1 MTPTNEDHRPKKW
14 TGRFATALIAVALVG
29 SVTVGTVAASSGD
42 DIGPRLN
49 AACLRVPNLQIRT
62 DNALARLQADAA
74 TRGSLAWLQTRIDK
88 ATAENHPQLVTVLQ
102 NRLAVRTAKVAV
114 LEQQQQT
121 LADLAA
127 ICAEHGAG
135 A

>member
-1 MTPTNEDHRPKKW
+1 MTPTIQEPRRTRW
-14 TGRFATALIAVALVG
+14 AGRLAVGLLTIVIAG
-29 SVTVGTVAASSGD
+29 TITVGTVAASSGD

-49 AACLRVPNLQIRT
+49 AACLRIPNLQIRT
-62 DNALARLQADAA
+62 DRALTRLQADAS
-74 TRGSLAWLQTRIDK
+74 TKGSLAWLQARIDK
-88 ATAENHPQLVTVLQ
+88 ATAENHPQLVTVLT
-102 NRLAVRTAKVAV
+102 NRLAVRTARVAV

-135 A
+135 G